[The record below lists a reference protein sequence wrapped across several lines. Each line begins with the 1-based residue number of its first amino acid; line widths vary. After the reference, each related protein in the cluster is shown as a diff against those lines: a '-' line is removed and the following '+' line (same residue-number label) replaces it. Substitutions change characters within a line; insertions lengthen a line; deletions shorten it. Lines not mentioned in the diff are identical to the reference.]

1 MRLLS
6 CLVVVHLI
14 DVPVLIVSR
23 GINKVAEF
31 DNRWTALRQ
40 PLMRALIWQALG
52 CLTRY
57 GGRSG
62 LFTNL
67 LHLPIGVQF
76 NFN

>member
-6 CLVVVHLI
+6 CLVIIHLI

-31 DNRWTALRQ
+31 DNRWAALGQ
-40 PLMRALIWQALG
+40 PLMRPLVGQALG
-52 CLTRY
+52 CLTHDR
-57 GGRSG
+57 GRSV
-62 LFTNL
+62 LFTYL

-76 NFN
+76 YFN